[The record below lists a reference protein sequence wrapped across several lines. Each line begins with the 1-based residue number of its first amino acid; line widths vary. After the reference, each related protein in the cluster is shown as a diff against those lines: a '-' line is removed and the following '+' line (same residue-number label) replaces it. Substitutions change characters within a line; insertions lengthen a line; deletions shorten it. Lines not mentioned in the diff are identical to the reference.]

1 MQIPVNCP
9 YAPVRNHQR
18 DGLMNVNQDPS
29 PINYEPN
36 SIDGTPK
43 EAPQYKDSVVQ
54 VQGQIGRERIE
65 KTDDFTQAGELYRK
79 YSDEEKNNLI
89 ANIVND
95 LSQTPDQT
103 QLRAICNFF
112 RADAEYGMRVAQG
125 LGVDISG
132 FIPSGK

>member
-1 MQIPVNCP
+1 
-9 YAPVRNHQR
+9 
-18 DGLMNVNQDPS
+18 MNVNQDPS

-36 SIDGTPK
+36 SYDESPK
-43 EAPQYKDSVVQ
+43 EAPQYRDSVIP
-54 VQGQIGRERIE
+54 VQGHIGREKIE

-79 YSDEEKNNLI
+79 FTDEEKNNLI
-89 ANIVND
+89 SNLVND
-95 LSQTPDQT
+95 LGQTSEQT